1 MPLDNKPLNEYYF
14 LNTSCER
21 EILDIWPFYIDHIV
35 TTLFTSSLWIDSI
48 SPWLVKHT
56 IV

>member
-14 LNTSCER
+14 LNYSCER
-21 EILDIWPFYIDHIV
+21 QILDIWPFYIDHIA
-35 TTLFTSSLWIDSI
+35 TTLFSSLWTDSI
-48 SPWLVKHT
+48 SPCLVKHT

>member
-1 MPLDNKPLNEYYF
+1 MPLDYKPLIEYYF
-14 LNTSCER
+14 LNTSYER
-21 EILDIWPFYIDHIV
+21 QILDIWPFYTDHIA
-35 TTLFTSSLWIDSI
+35 TTLFSSLWTDSI